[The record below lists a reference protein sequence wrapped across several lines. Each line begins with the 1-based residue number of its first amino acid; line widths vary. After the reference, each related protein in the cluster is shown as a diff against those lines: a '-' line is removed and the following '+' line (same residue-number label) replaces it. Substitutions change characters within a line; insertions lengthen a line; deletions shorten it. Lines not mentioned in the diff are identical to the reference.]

1 MSSAD
6 SSFERVASSEQR
18 VGDRHNR
25 LATRYKLL
33 ATIAAAVILTT
44 FAIDRLWL
52 LYAHKFYDVTGRA
65 QWIWAQHQLS
75 RGMPVAFFATRE
87 FDLPPNRYFTRVKIA
102 GDPEYTLWFNGTEI
116 GGRKVGDARAL
127 DVYDVTPI
135 ARTSANRMVI
145 GVRSR
150 DGVGG
155 IIASVD
161 IAPDY
166 QNVVVTDESWHIVRR
181 WMDDLMVR
189 DPDPSAM
196 ARPMRIGRP
205 PIGRW
210 NYLARQEGKRAQPPQ
225 RVSAS
230 RETFDFKTA
239 LPSVQVVGGV
249 AVAVSRPA
257 RATAYDFGPTTG
269 RARLTLR
276 YVSGAAHAIDVRF
289 ANERSEL
296 LEIEG
301 PVEPFVFAAGEQTI
315 VDPVERRFRYV
326 MVYGSEA
333 SAEVVQ

>member
-1 MSSAD
+1 MRSKLTVSGWQLT
-6 SSFERVASSEQR
+6 EGTTVNRQR
-18 VGDRHNR
+18 STVNR
-25 LATRYKLL
+25 LAV
-33 ATIAAAVILTT
+33 IALSILITT

-75 RGMPVAFFATRE
+75 RNIPVAFFATRD
-87 FDLPPNRYFTRVKIA
+87 FDLPPNRYFTKVKIA

-116 GGRKVGDARAL
+116 GGRKVGDARAI

-166 QNVVVTDESWHIVRR
+166 QNVLVTDEKWHIVRR

-189 DPDPSAM
+189 DPEPAEL
-196 ARPMRIGRP
+196 ARPMRIGSP

-210 NYLARQEGKRAQPPQ
+210 NYLARQEGKIAAPPQ
-225 RVSAS
+225 RVIKPLGA
-230 RETFDFKTA
+230 FDIKTA
-239 LPSVQVVGGV
+239 LPRIDVRAGV
-249 AVAVSRPA
+249 AVTAVDPK
-257 RATAYDFGPTTG
+257 RATVYEFGPTTG
-269 RARLTLR
+269 RVRLTLR
-276 YVSGAAHAIDVRF
+276 YVSGVAHAINVRF

-296 LEIEG
+296 FEIEG

-315 VDPVERRFRYV
+315 VDPVERRFNYV
-326 MVYGSEA
+326 MVYGGEA
-333 SAEVVQ
+333 SVEVVQ

>member
-1 MSSAD
+1 LT
-6 SSFERVASSEQR
+6 EGTTVNGQR
-18 VGDRHNR
+18 STVNR
-25 LATRYKLL
+25 LAVIALSVL
-33 ATIAAAVILTT
+33 IAA

-65 QWIWAQHQLS
+65 QWIWAPHQLS
-75 RGMPVAFFATRE
+75 RNMPVAFFATRE
-87 FDLPPNRYFTRVKIA
+87 FDLPPNRYFTKIKIA

-116 GGRKVGDARAL
+116 GGRKVGDARAI

-135 ARTSANRMVI
+135 ARTSPNRMVI

-166 QNVVVTDESWHIVRR
+166 QNVIVTDERWHIVQR

-189 DPDPSAM
+189 DPEPSAM
-196 ARPMRIGRP
+196 AAPMRIGRP

-210 NYLARQEGKRAQPPQ
+210 NYLARQDGKRAEPPQ
-225 RVSAS
+225 RVIKPV
-230 RETFDFKTA
+230 ETFDIKTA
-239 LPSVQVVGGV
+239 LPRIDFRAGV
-249 AVAVSRPA
+249 AVTLVDPK
-257 RATAYDFGPTTG
+257 RATVYDFGPTTG
-269 RARLTLR
+269 RVRLTLR
-276 YVSGAAHAIDVRF
+276 YVSEVAHDIDIRF

-296 LEIEG
+296 FEVEG

-315 VDPVERRFRYV
+315 TDPVERRFRYV

-333 SAEVVQ
+333 TAEVWSGGL